1 MRDMHTV
8 EVFLVIYGINIRA
21 AQTPRVVCASLTE
34 HVYTF
39 TSSKHERIRHAH
51 SKACSRISTYSLQA
65 PTKRGSQTC
74 RAPTSTLLRI
84 TLHIA
89 RALGPRLIRRSLSL
103 PLSRI
108 EAPSVVDLLIVL
120 TRQQHQPL
128 LTGLLTERWV
138 RIPRPQHGTGWQQV
152 FGTLGALI
160 SQTIRSTHTTRP
172 GAQISACPPPSPGL

>member
-1 MRDMHTV
+1 MHTV

-39 TSSKHERIRHAH
+39 TSSKHDRIRHAH
-51 SKACSRISTYSLQA
+51 SKTCSRFSTFSA
-65 PTKRGSQTC
+65 TVHC
-74 RAPTSTLLRI
+74 ERI
-84 TLHIA
+84 TDMPRANEHPTENHALHIA
-89 RALGPRLIRRSLSL
+89 RALGPRLIRRPLAL

-128 LTGLLTERWV
+128 LTGLLTER
-138 RIPRPQHGTGWQQV
+138 
-152 FGTLGALI
+152 
-160 SQTIRSTHTTRP
+160 
-172 GAQISACPPPSPGL
+172 